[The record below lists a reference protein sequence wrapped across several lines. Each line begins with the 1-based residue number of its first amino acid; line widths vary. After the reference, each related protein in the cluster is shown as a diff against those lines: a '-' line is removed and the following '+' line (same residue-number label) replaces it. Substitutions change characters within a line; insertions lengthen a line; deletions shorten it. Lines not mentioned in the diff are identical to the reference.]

1 MNCEKCQELLSDYV
15 DGALGSAKRASL
27 SKHLDVCLDCGGAYE
42 ELKLIVAAARECR
55 EELFSPPDP
64 RAMWL
69 RISNTIE
76 GERAFGRPARSDA
89 APARARGAGLWQAL
103 LNRRWQLTLPQMAA
117 AVSAV
122 AVGAAL
128 LTVLAVQS
136 LDGAGDSRTAPQ
148 TAKVVDS
155 EPSSPNRYLR
165 QQHARLS
172 YLQHRVEQRKAS
184 WNPRVRESFERSLG
198 VIDQAVVDS
207 LAELERNPHDEV
219 SEEMLNSAV
228 RDKMEL
234 LREFSEQ

>member
-1 MNCEKCQELLSDYV
+1 MNCEKCQKLLSDYI
-15 DGALGSAKRASL
+15 DGTLGSADRAL
-27 SKHLDVCLDCGGAYE
+27 ISKHLDVCLDCGGAHE
-42 ELKLIVAAARECR
+42 ELRMIVGAARECR
-55 EELFSPPDP
+55 EELFSPPDS

-76 GERAFGRPARSDA
+76 GERAFTRPADS
-89 APARARGAGLWQAL
+89 APPQTRGLGFWPRL

-117 AVSAV
+117 AVSAI

-136 LDGAGDSRTAPQ
+136 LDDARITQNQTVGVAERASEDSY
-148 TAKVVDS
+148 
-155 EPSSPNRYLR
+155 PNRYLR
-165 QQHARLS
+165 QQNARLS
-172 YLQHRVEQRKAS
+172 YLQQRVEQRKAS

-198 VIDQAVVDS
+198 VIDQTVVDS
-207 LAELERNPHDEV
+207 LDDLKRNPHDEV